1 MANRSSV
8 VRVLEGDWNT
18 LSSPDRASSLADDI
32 TGDVTL
38 SSLGDDV
45 TFPLDEDP
53 VGGGDAV

>member
-18 LSSPDRASSLADDI
+18 LSSPDRASSLGDDV

-45 TFPLDEDP
+45 TFPLDEEP
-53 VGGGDAV
+53 AVGGEVL